1 MRRIFTSLVAVATLA
16 ACSDSLPI
24 EAPSTPR
31 LARASAST
39 LTEAERY
46 VVLFRGGAP
55 ADFESIVAAGGGR
68 VELLHHGAGIAIVA
82 GLPYAKAL
90 ALDGSSNVET
100 MIEDFEY
107 QGVSYPVE
115 PAFEEATLSAEAPS
129 IESQLAPNTAFFYPR
144 QWHHRAI
151 GANVAWAAGRLGS
164 PNVDVAILD
173 SGIDHLYPDLVG
185 LVDIARARS
194 FVPEADL
201 TQPFPTDQRLLTDN
215 QLIQRFFP
223 GSGRPV
229 WSDLNG
235 HGSHVASTVSSLA
248 IVSAGVTSR
257 VKLVP
262 VKVLAARGSG
272 SFTGIV
278 NGILYATDAGA
289 EVINMSLG
297 ALYPRAGNRAFNK
310 VLDAVTMYARKNGV
324 TTVVAAGNDEAR
336 LHPSNNALYDAFCST
351 KNVICVSATGPN
363 LALNAA
369 GQVSVNGPNFLP
381 SVDFP
386 AIFTNFGI
394 QHIDVAAPGG
404 NWAENAQGAI
414 TSAVFVWA
422 ACSKTGLSF
431 VVPTVPPGSPPGT
444 LPAPPFYQRNT
455 CSNNPNSTFASGFLG
470 TSMASPHVAGLV
482 ALMVEQY
489 GRNPDLILSILRER
503 SDDITGEFG
512 GKPGKDD
519 FYGYGRINV
528 VRALGL

>member
-1 MRRIFTSLVAVATLA
+1 MRRIFTSLVAVAALA
-16 ACSDSLPI
+16 ACSDTLPI
-24 EAPSTPR
+24 EAPSKPR
-31 LARASAST
+31 LARAAAST
-39 LTEAERY
+39 LPAAERY

-55 ADFESIVAAGGGR
+55 GDFESKVTAGGGR

-82 GLPYAKAL
+82 GLPYEKAL
-90 ALDGSSNVET
+90 ALDGNANVET
-100 MIEDFEY
+100 MIEDFEF
-107 QGVSYPVE
+107 QGVSTPVE
-115 PAFEEATLSAEAPS
+115 PAIEEATLSAEAPS
-129 IESQLAPNTAFFYPR
+129 IESQLTPNTAFFYPR

-151 GANVAWAAGRLGS
+151 GANAAWAVGRLGS

-173 SGIDHLYPDLVG
+173 SGIDPLYPDLAG
-185 LVDIARARS
+185 LVDASRARS
-194 FVPEADL
+194 FVPAADL
-201 TQPFPTDQRLLTDN
+201 TLPFPTDQRLLTDN

-223 GSGRPV
+223 GRPV

-248 IVSAGVTSR
+248 IVNAGVTSR
-257 VKLVP
+257 VTLIP

-272 SFTGIV
+272 SFTGIL
-278 NGILYATDAGA
+278 NGILYATDQAGA

-310 VLDAVTMYARKNGV
+310 VLDAVTSYAWKSGV
-324 TTVVAAGNDEAR
+324 TIVVAAGNDEAR

-351 KNVICVSATGPN
+351 KKVICVSATGPN
-363 LALNAA
+363 IALNAA
-369 GQVSVNGPNFLP
+369 GQVNANGPNFLP

-386 AIFTNFGI
+386 AIFTNYGI

-404 NWAENAQGAI
+404 NWAENAQGQI

-422 ACSKTGLSF
+422 ACSKTTLTF
-431 VVPTVPPGSPPGT
+431 VVPTVPPNSPPGT
-444 LPAPPFYQRNT
+444 LPAPPFYRLQT
-455 CSNNPNSTFASGFLG
+455 CALQPNSHFTIGFLG

-489 GRNPDLILSILRER
+489 GRNPDLILSILKER

-528 VRALGL
+528 PRALGL